1 MSNRISILLEQG
13 LPISQ
18 ILFSHQRNYIIE
30 STFLN
35 DSLVNS
41 EDEINYAKLFS
52 ADIELKEE
60 KDLFF
65 ESENSI
71 QKYNKS
77 SVKNIFNLSKNK
89 KIMKD
94 KKGKRGRKIKKENNS
109 LEKRKTHKKTDFDN
123 LLRKIQVHFLNFL
136 IDFCN
141 EALKTEFDYFPFS
154 FKRIKANTKEKI
166 NSKNVTEFKEKTIND
181 LLHLDISS
189 KYKRFKKSHNK
200 NLLKNEKIK
209 NSKWLNDLFNIK
221 YIELF
226 NDYYNDRFPSNKKI
240 FKNKIIIL
248 TKNTKNFYY
257 LLEQNKDIRKELIN
271 TSIDVFGFGF
281 KPFSIS
287 DSN

>member
-18 ILFSHQRNYIIE
+18 ILFSHKRNDIIESTYYKRNDIIE

-65 ESENSI
+65 DSENSI

-141 EALKTEFDYFPFS
+141 EALKTEFDNFPFS
-154 FKRIKANTKEKI
+154 FKRIKFFYFILIINIFIKKEK
-166 NSKNVTEFKEKTIND
+166 
-181 LLHLDISS
+181 
-189 KYKRFKKSHNK
+189 
-200 NLLKNEKIK
+200 
-209 NSKWLNDLFNIK
+209 
-221 YIELF
+221 
-226 NDYYNDRFPSNKKI
+226 
-240 FKNKIIIL
+240 
-248 TKNTKNFYY
+248 
-257 LLEQNKDIRKELIN
+257 
-271 TSIDVFGFGF
+271 
-281 KPFSIS
+281 
-287 DSN
+287 

>member
-18 ILFSHQRNYIIE
+18 ILFSHKRNDIIE

-52 ADIELKEE
+52 ADIELEEE

-141 EALKTEFDYFPFS
+141 EALKTEFDNFPFS

-226 NDYYNDRFPSNKKI
+226 NDYYNDRFP
-240 FKNKIIIL
+240 
-248 TKNTKNFYY
+248 
-257 LLEQNKDIRKELIN
+257 
-271 TSIDVFGFGF
+271 
-281 KPFSIS
+281 
-287 DSN
+287 

>member
-1 MSNRISILLEQG
+1 M
-13 LPISQ
+13 
-18 ILFSHQRNYIIE
+18 
-30 STFLN
+30 
-35 DSLVNS
+35 
-41 EDEINYAKLFS
+41 
-52 ADIELKEE
+52 
-60 KDLFF
+60 
-65 ESENSI
+65 
-71 QKYNKS
+71 
-77 SVKNIFNLSKNK
+77 
-89 KIMKD
+89 
-94 KKGKRGRKIKKENNS
+94 
-109 LEKRKTHKKTDFDN
+109 
-123 LLRKIQVHFLNFL
+123 
-136 IDFCN
+136 
-141 EALKTEFDYFPFS
+141 
-154 FKRIKANTKEKI
+154 
-166 NSKNVTEFKEKTIND
+166 TEFKEKTIND

-189 KYKRFKKSHNK
+189 KYKRFKKTHNK

-226 NDYYNDRFPSNKKI
+226 NDYYNDRFPLNKKI

>member
-1 MSNRISILLEQG
+1 
-13 LPISQ
+13 
-18 ILFSHQRNYIIE
+18 
-30 STFLN
+30 
-35 DSLVNS
+35 
-41 EDEINYAKLFS
+41 
-52 ADIELKEE
+52 
-60 KDLFF
+60 
-65 ESENSI
+65 
-71 QKYNKS
+71 
-77 SVKNIFNLSKNK
+77 
-89 KIMKD
+89 MKD

-141 EALKTEFDYFPFS
+141 EALKTEFDNFPFS

-240 FKNKIIIL
+240 FKNKIIL